1 MSILDDGSIR
11 VHDLEEGKGECLVCF
26 FFVCTDETHQEDGR
40 QQCTE
45 AGQAQSPSQEHH
57 SQSLFSECMET
68 LRCLVNGGTELKI
81 HTVRIH
87 FPVHAH
93 TLLTEVEAQHC
104 YCFRVWV
111 HFELTLSLCQVPE
124 SQFNVN
130 PGEHLKRQVEAD
142 HLSPPGRVVVVEDET
157 PVLRHRV
164 QTCGCADGIL

>member
-1 MSILDDGSIR
+1 M
-11 VHDLEEGKGECLVCF
+11 
-26 FFVCTDETHQEDGR
+26 
-40 QQCTE
+40 
-45 AGQAQSPSQEHH
+45 
-57 SQSLFSECMET
+57 
-68 LRCLVNGGTELKI
+68 NGGTELKI
-81 HTVRIH
+81 HTVHIH

-93 TLLTEVEAQHC
+93 TLLTEVEAEHC
-104 YCFRVWV
+104 YCFRAWV

>member
-1 MSILDDGSIR
+1 
-11 VHDLEEGKGECLVCF
+11 
-26 FFVCTDETHQEDGR
+26 
-40 QQCTE
+40 
-45 AGQAQSPSQEHH
+45 
-57 SQSLFSECMET
+57 MET

-81 HTVRIH
+81 HTVHIH

-93 TLLTEVEAQHC
+93 TLLTEVEAEHC
-104 YCFRVWV
+104 YCFRAWV